1 MVERENNNLQGE
13 GGGNS
18 SYIEESS
25 SELSAMPIVV
35 SAKDAAF
42 ATKPSDP
49 KK

>member
-1 MVERENNNLQGE
+1 MVEREINNLQG

-35 SAKDAAF
+35 SAKDAF
-42 ATKPSDP
+42 ATKPTDP